1 MTDWIVEFFRA
12 YTPGW
17 TGLIWGLFVA
27 ITGTLLLMIIAGY
40 IVLRVPHD
48 YFHNPEARRFWTTSH
63 PILRG
68 LFIVLKNLIG
78 VLLLV
83 VGVITI
89 VPGVPGPGALM
100 ILIAI
105 LFLDF
110 PGKMRL
116 ERWLFG
122 HPLVFSQVNRLRA
135 RYGRPP
141 ISMPIESS
149 ARSKPVEVEEQ
160 K

>member
-1 MTDWIVEFFRA
+1 MTDWIVEFFRT

-17 TGLIWGLFVA
+17 DGLIWGLCIAV
-27 ITGTLLLMIIAGY
+27 TGTLLLMLAAGY
-40 IVLRVPHD
+40 IVIRVPSD
-48 YFHNPEARRFWTTSH
+48 YFHNPEARRFWTTRH

-68 LFIVLKNLIG
+68 FFIGVKNLIG
-78 VLLLV
+78 VLLLG
-83 VGVITI
+83 VGLITI
-89 VPGVPGPGALM
+89 VPGVPGPGALI

-110 PGKMRL
+110 PGKMRM

-122 HPLVFSQVNRLRA
+122 HPLVFSKVNRLRA

-141 ISMPIESS
+141 IVMPPP
-149 ARSKPVEVEEQ
+149 AATSKPEAERV
-160 K
+160 